1 MHSEE
6 EKFLKL
12 APESEKYENI
22 LLQAFTAWL
31 EKQPDI
37 DAHTL
42 KELAVAVVKDQLE
55 IGKSLEC
62 QAALHLVSIR
72 GIQLIRGKLRHIHGI
87 SPDHAYTAGQA

>member
-1 MHSEE
+1 MHPEE
-6 EKFLKL
+6 EKCFKR
-12 APESEKYENI
+12 APASEEYENV
-22 LLQAFTAWL
+22 LLRAFVAWV
-31 EKQPDI
+31 EKKPDI

-42 KELAVAVVKDQLE
+42 KVLAVAVVEDQLE

-72 GIQLIRGKLRHIHGI
+72 GIQLIRKKLRHIHGI